1 MVKRYKLDAYDNL
14 VCKEDGYLIYYEDYQ
29 ALEAENKRLREALE
43 DLYSMAS
50 SPQWRNEPL
59 YRICELVEKALDWE

>member
-29 ALEAENKRLREALE
+29 ELEAEVARLREALE
-43 DLYSMAS
+43 EIANMGEGYDAAMISVA
-50 SPQWRNEPL
+50 
-59 YRICELVEKALDWE
+59 EKALEVE

>member
-1 MVKRYKLDAYDNL
+1 MSNPQEELEWREKKRIS
-14 VCKEDGYLIYYEDYQ
+14 E
-29 ALEAENKRLREALE
+29 LEAENKRLREALN

-59 YRICELVEKALDWE
+59 YRICELLEKALEQSDEN